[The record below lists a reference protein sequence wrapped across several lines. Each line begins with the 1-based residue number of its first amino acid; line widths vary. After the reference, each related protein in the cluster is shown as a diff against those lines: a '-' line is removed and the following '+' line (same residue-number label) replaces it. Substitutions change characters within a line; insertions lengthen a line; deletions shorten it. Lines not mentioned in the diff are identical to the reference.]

1 MADVRH
7 ALLVFAKIYAVAV
20 VLLALLAIGIGR
32 LASMDVLPIYQ
43 LILVLIGI
51 AYVFSSVL
59 AWTGFASLYRFS
71 PTLFIGSPSHRRF
84 VMRPEILKE
93 GRNTEALVIGSL
105 FGLAFIGTGIALSG
119 WLYAALV
126 IVAAVAV
133 VLYLRKLE
141 PIAAKPSR

>member
-20 VLLALLAIGIGR
+20 AILALLAIGIGR
-32 LASMDVLPIYQ
+32 LASMDILPIYQ
-43 LILVLIGI
+43 LILVLIGV

-71 PTLFIGSPSHRRF
+71 PTLYIGSPSHRRF

-105 FGLAFIGTGIALSG
+105 FGLALIATGIALSG
-119 WLYAALV
+119 WLYAGLV
-126 IVAAVAV
+126 IVAAVGV

-141 PIAAKPSR
+141 PIAAKPSG